1 MKFVLIAVGLLAII
15 SQVPPVFGRAG
26 GIHAED
32 PWNPQHIT
40 GLPPEIRN
48 VLGHVC
54 AAPRAQHQFASYFQN
69 SRVLVLHFERFRCG
83 DRAAHCTQAG
93 CLHQVYVSTGG
104 GYRLL
109 RSYYAAGGD

>member
-15 SQVPPVFGRAG
+15 SQVPPAFGRAG

-48 VLGHVC
+48 VLGPAG
-54 AAPRAQHQFASYFQN
+54 AAPIRRLFSELSGACFA
-69 SRVLVLHFERFRCG
+69 FR
-83 DRAAHCTQAG
+83 T
-93 CLHQVYVSTGG
+93 LP
-104 GYRLL
+104 LW
-109 RSYYAAGGD
+109 